1 MENIEK
7 SDRLD
12 RDLFLCDYI
21 DEKTTGE
28 LIESI
33 IKINVQDAKLEQTQI
48 GYKREERPIRLHMT
62 TGGGSAVHTIALF
75 DQIKHSATPVWI
87 YISGY
92 CCSGGFYMLGAADKV
107 IAYEHTQLMYHQLS
121 SEMEYEKLATQKEIV
136 NYRDTLQKVLD
147 SLILENTKITKDKLE
162 EINSKK
168 QDWWMDVTE
177 AKKLGVI
184 DEIIK

>member
-1 MENIEK
+1 
-7 SDRLD
+7 
-12 RDLFLCDYI
+12 
-21 DEKTTGE
+21 
-28 LIESI
+28 
-33 IKINVQDAKLEQTQI
+33 
-48 GYKREERPIRLHMT
+48 
-62 TGGGSAVHTIALF
+62 
-75 DQIKHSATPVWI
+75 
-87 YISGY
+87 
-92 CCSGGFYMLGAADKV
+92 
-107 IAYEHTQLMYHQLS
+107 
-121 SEMEYEKLATQKEIV
+121 MEYEKLATQKEIV

>member
-1 MENIEK
+1 MEKTEKIE
-7 SDRLD
+7 

-21 DEKTTGE
+21 DEKTSGE

-33 IKINVQDAKLEQTQI
+33 IKINVLDAQLEKTQV
-48 GYKREERPIRLHMT
+48 GYKRQDAPIRIHMT

-75 DQIKHSATPVWI
+75 DQIKYSATPVWI

-136 NYRDTLQKVLD
+136 GYREELQKVLD
-147 SLILENTKITKDKLE
+147 SLVLDNTKITKDKLDE
-162 EINSKK
+162 VNSKK
-168 QDWWMDVTE
+168 QDWWMNVTE

>member
-1 MENIEK
+1 MENTEK
-7 SDRLD
+7 LE

-21 DEKTTGE
+21 DEKTSGS
-28 LIESI
+28 LIENI
-33 IKINVQDAKLEQTQI
+33 IKINVLDSKLEKTQV
-48 GYKREERPIRLHMT
+48 GYKRQDNPIRIHMT

-92 CCSGGFYMLGAADKV
+92 CCSGGFYMLGAADRR

-136 NYRDTLQKVLD
+136 GYREELQKILD
-147 SLILENTKITKDKLE
+147 SLVLENTKITKDKLDE
-162 EINSKK
+162 VNSKK
-168 QDWWMDVTE
+168 QDWWMSATE